1 MSLRTVA
8 LAVLV
13 IVLAACPRPTRK
25 TMVPDVP
32 QSGNADARARFSEA
46 RAKFLKDGRGGSEF
60 ARIVEEYPDDP
71 IVPWAQLYAGIAAVM
86 ARKYDTAA
94 EALGEVIASGAP
106 PGLARRAELFLGIT
120 KNYQG
125 DAAGALKL
133 LKQGAEAIENDE
145 ERTEYL
151 AAVAY
156 ATSVTEP
163 LASFKYF
170 DQLYPRVSPA
180 ERALIVARTEEVAAG
195 SPTEA
200 LRRMFDTLDDRKG
213 PSIAAVASRLAVL
226 ADQAGNAS
234 EAQRLREA
242 AGPARAAVGLP
253 RSIGEG
259 TITASGTGSSG
270 LVGAVVPLGGKSN
283 KVAEQAVAGLGMA
296 AGVAD
301 GKGVAAIEVRSAQ
314 DPAASAFAVEELARA
329 NVIAIVGPID
339 GASVDAAG
347 ARAESLGLPLLS
359 LSPNPER
366 RTTGRFVFHIVHSAE
381 ARARMLAQQAI
392 AKGVKTFAVLAPES
406 GYGKAVTAA
415 FAAEVGKQGGTIVTT
430 VTYPEE
436 TKSFASYAGK
446 LSGSWQ
452 GVFVPENAVKL
463 GLIAP
468 ALSTSGRVPKPIGTK
483 KVTGG
488 GRPVVLLSTAE
499 NLTGAL
505 LAAAERHV
513 EGALLAPG
521 FYPDDQD
528 ATQKPFLDRFI
539 SSFGRAPGP
548 IEAYAYDAAQL
559 AAAAGAGGRAALAQT
574 LARGSLTGITGT
586 IRFDADH
593 RRADPG
599 VLYTVVDSGGVIAIR
614 VAK

>member
-1 MSLRTVA
+1 VTFRTVA
-8 LAVLV
+8 LALLV

-46 RAKFLKDGRGGSEF
+46 RAKFMKDGRGGAEF

-71 IVPWAQLYAGIAAVM
+71 IVPWAQLYAGIAAVK
-86 ARKYDTAA
+86 ARKYQEAATA
-94 EALGEVIASGAP
+94 LQEVIDGDAP
-106 PGLARRAELFLGIT
+106 AGLARRAELFLGIT

-125 DAAGALKL
+125 EAARALKL
-133 LKQGAEAIENDE
+133 LKTSAEAIENDD
-145 ERTEYL
+145 ERTEYI

-156 ATSVTEP
+156 ATSVVEP
-163 LASFKYF
+163 LASLKYF
-170 DQLYPRVSPA
+170 DQLYPRVSPT

-195 SPTEA
+195 APIDG
-200 LRRMFDTLDDRKG
+200 LRRVFDSLSDRKG
-213 PSIAAVASRLAVL
+213 PSMAAVASRLAIL
-226 ADQAGNAS
+226 AEQAGNAS
-234 EAQRLREA
+234 EAQRMREV

-253 RSIGEG
+253 RNLGDVAG
-259 TITASGTGSSG
+259 PPSGSGSSG

-296 AGVAD
+296 AGVGD

-314 DPAASAFAVEELARA
+314 DASAAGLAVEELARA

-347 ARAESLGLPLLS
+347 GRAEGLGVPLLS

-366 RTTGRFVFHIVHSAE
+366 RTSGKFVFHVVHSAE

-406 GYGKAVTAA
+406 GYGRAVTAA
-415 FAAEVGKQGGTIVTT
+415 FASAVASGGGTIVKT

-436 TKSFASYAGK
+436 TKSFASFTSK

-468 ALSTSGRVPKPIGTK
+468 ALSSSGRVPKPIGTK
-483 KVTGG
+483 RVAGG

-505 LAAAERHV
+505 LAAADRHV

-521 FYPDDQD
+521 FYPDDRD

-539 SSFGRAPGP
+539 SSFGRAPGA

-559 AAAAGAGGRAALAQT
+559 AAAAGGGGRAGLAGT

-599 VLYTVVDSGGVIAIR
+599 VLYTVVESDGAFAIR
-614 VAK
+614 VAN

>member
-1 MSLRTVA
+1 MTFRTVA
-8 LAVLV
+8 LALLV

-46 RAKFLKDGRGGSEF
+46 RAKFMKDGRGGAEF

-71 IVPWAQLYAGIAAVM
+71 IVPWAQLYAGIAAVK
-86 ARKYDTAA
+86 ARKYQEAATA
-94 EALGEVIASGAP
+94 LQEVIDSDAP

-125 DAAGALKL
+125 EAARALKL
-133 LKQGAEAIENDE
+133 LKNGADAIENDD
-145 ERTEYL
+145 ERTEYI

-163 LASFKYF
+163 LASLKYF

-180 ERALIVARTEEVAAG
+180 ERALIVARTEEVVIAA
-195 SPTEA
+195 PTDG
-200 LRRMFDTLDDRKG
+200 LRRVFDSLPERKG
-213 PSIAAVASRLAVL
+213 PSMAAVASRLAVL

-234 EAQRLREA
+234 EAQRMREA
-242 AGPARAAVGLP
+242 AAPARAAVGLP
-253 RSIGEG
+253 RNLGE
-259 TITASGTGSSG
+259 IAAPSGSGSSG
-270 LVGAVVPLGGKSN
+270 LVGAIVPLGGKSN

-296 AGVAD
+296 AGVGD
-301 GKGVAAIEVRSAQ
+301 GKGVAAIEVRTAQ
-314 DPAASAFAVEELARA
+314 DPAGAALAVEELARA
-329 NVIAIVGPID
+329 NVIAVVGPID

-347 ARAESLGLPLLS
+347 GRAEGLGIPLLS

-366 RTTGRFVFHIVHSAE
+366 RTTGKFVFHVVHSAE

-406 GYGKAVTAA
+406 GYGKAVAAA
-415 FAAEVGKQGGTIVTT
+415 FVSAVQSGGGSIVTT
-430 VTYPEE
+430 VTYPED
-436 TKSFASYAGK
+436 TKSFVAFTGK

-468 ALSTSGRVPKPIGTK
+468 ALSTSGRVPKPVGTK
-483 KVTGG
+483 RVAGG

-505 LAAAERHV
+505 LAAADRHV

-539 SSFGRAPGP
+539 SSFGRAPGA

-559 AAAAGAGGRAALAQT
+559 AAAAGGGGRTGLAGT

-586 IRFDADH
+586 IRFDSDH

-599 VLYTVVDSGGVIAIR
+599 VLYTVVESSGTFAIR

>member
-1 MSLRTVA
+1 MTFRTVA
-8 LAVLV
+8 LALLV

-32 QSGNADARARFSEA
+32 QTGDADARARFSEA
-46 RAKFLKDGRGGSEF
+46 RAKFMKDGRGGAEF

-71 IVPWAQLYAGIAAVM
+71 IVPWAQLYAGIAAVK
-86 ARKYDTAA
+86 ARKFQDATTA
-94 EALGEVIASGAP
+94 LQEVIDSDAP

-125 DAAGALKL
+125 EAARALKL
-133 LKQGAEAIENDE
+133 LKNGAEAIENDD
-145 ERTEYL
+145 ERTEYI

-156 ATSVTEP
+156 ATSVTDP
-163 LASFKYF
+163 IASLKYF
-170 DQLYPRVSPA
+170 DQLYPRVSLA
-180 ERALIVARTEEVAAG
+180 ERALIVARTEEVAIAAPVDG
-195 SPTEA
+195 
-200 LRRMFDTLDDRKG
+200 LRRVFDSLADRKG
-213 PSIAAVASRLAVL
+213 PSMAAVASRLAVL
-226 ADQAGNAS
+226 AEQAGNAS
-234 EAQRLREA
+234 EARRMREVA
-242 AGPARAAVGLP
+242 APARAAVGLP
-253 RSIGEG
+253 RNLGEIAA
-259 TITASGTGSSG
+259 TSGSGSSG

-296 AGVAD
+296 AGVGD
-301 GKGVAAIEVRSAQ
+301 GKGVAAIEVRTAQ
-314 DPAASAFAVEELARA
+314 DPTGAALAVEELARA
-329 NVIAIVGPID
+329 NVIAVVGPID

-347 ARAESLGLPLLS
+347 GRAEGLGVPLLS

-366 RTTGRFVFHIVHSAE
+366 RTGGRFVFHVVHSAE
-381 ARARMLAQQAI
+381 ARARMLAEQAI
-392 AKGVKTFAVLAPES
+392 ARGVKTFAVLAPES
-406 GYGKAVTAA
+406 GYGKAVAAA
-415 FAAEVGKQGGTIVTT
+415 FASAVRSGGGSIVTT
-430 VTYPEE
+430 VTYPEN
-436 TKSFASYAGK
+436 TKSFSSFTGK

-483 KVTGG
+483 RVAGG

-505 LAAAERHV
+505 LAAADRHV

-539 SSFGRAPGP
+539 ASFGRAPGA

-559 AAAAGAGGRAALAQT
+559 AAAAGSGGRAGLAAT

-586 IRFDADH
+586 IRFDSDH

-599 VLYTVVDSGGVIAIR
+599 VLYTVVESDGTFAIR